1 MKTKAGRLKAVF
13 LLFLFFIIAQVPP
26 VFAVR
31 KLSLQPAAFQFSA
44 AAGSE
49 ISNSFTLKNEGD
61 EDLSHVFVY
70 STNVKVDKNGKER
83 YELPRPEENI
93 LSSPASWVYI
103 KVPDPTK
110 IIGNFPFL
118 DLKKGESKQVDFV
131 IKVPDNAPPG
141 DYTTVVFFE
150 AREVS
155 GAGKIGTSIGARVGC
170 RIKIR
175 VQGEIIEDL
184 VFDRLT
190 TRRLIVGN
198 IVPFE
203 LKLVN
208 KGNVDASG
216 PVILRIKDSSGKT
229 IYEKDLSRRSYLYAR
244 NNLQFSGAVKVNGLS
259 FGRYTLEGIF
269 KYKNWQGN
277 QKELRREVTFLA
289 VPLQLFY
296 LILFAAAALIL
307 FISFWIDAR
316 LKQKGEAFKNV

>member
-1 MKTKAGRLKAVF
+1 LRFELVF
-13 LLFLFFIIAQVPP
+13 LLLLFFVVVQAHLA
-26 VFAVR
+26 FAVR

-49 ISNSFTLKNEGD
+49 ISNSFNLKNEGD

-83 YELPRPEENI
+83 YELPRPEQNI

-103 KVPDPTK
+103 RVPDPTK
-110 IIGNFPFL
+110 IIGNFPFV

-131 IKVPDNAPPG
+131 IKIPDKAPPG

-150 AREVS
+150 ARQVS

-170 RIKIR
+170 RVKIR
-175 VQGEIIEDL
+175 VQGEIVEDL
-184 VFDRLT
+184 VFERLT

-198 IVPFE
+198 IIPFE

-216 PVILRIKDSSGKT
+216 PVILKIKDSSGKT
-229 IYEKDLSRRSYLYAR
+229 LYQKDLSRLTYLYAR
-244 NNLQFSGAVKVNGLS
+244 NNLQFSGAVKVNNIG

-277 QKELRREVTFLA
+277 QKELRREVSFMA
-289 VPLQLFY
+289 IPLQLFY
-296 LILFAAAALIL
+296 LILFAVAALIL
-307 FISFWIDAR
+307 FVSFWIDAR
-316 LKQKGEAFKNV
+316 LKQKGEAFKDI